1 MGVLSSNQAV
11 TYRDFVT
18 MWSIIEY
25 TSYTQNPPTHNEL
38 KDLINGFLERHAI
51 GLDRATPIKGN
62 GVLQNDIAKLRAF
75 GLLQPQGSYRLTEA
89 GTFLLQQYSA
99 PNFPVALKWEN
110 K

>member
-1 MGVLSSNQAV
+1 M
-11 TYRDFVT
+11 
-18 MWSIIEY
+18 EY
-25 TSYTQNPPTHNEL
+25 TSNTQNPPTHNEL
-38 KDLINGFLERHAI
+38 KELINRFLESRSI